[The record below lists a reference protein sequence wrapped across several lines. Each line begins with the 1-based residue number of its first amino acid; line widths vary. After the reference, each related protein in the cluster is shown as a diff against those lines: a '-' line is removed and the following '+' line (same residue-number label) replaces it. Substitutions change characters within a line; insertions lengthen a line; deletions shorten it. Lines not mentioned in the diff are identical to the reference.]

1 MTARFPSIKYIYDR
15 YKKASSTKKAMVEMR
30 ITYNRRQKYISTNIS
45 LYPKQWKNGMV
56 VNCHDAMR
64 VNALLDQMMGEV
76 KEIIYSMIKEGEID
90 IFQIPD
96 RLQLKRDDKI
106 SFFAFCEQRAA
117 IRKYG
122 KEKDTQEVGYLYEP
136 GEANLLFSRR
146 KENIYIEL
154 PHMDDGFFLSYAFF
168 VEKILEGYHRPI
180 SGK

>member
-1 MTARFPSIKYIYDR
+1 MLTEE
-15 YKKASSTKKAMVEMR
+15 KKARIAEKWAYYRECSSKKR
-30 ITYNRRQKYISTNIS
+30 KK
-45 LYPKQWKNGMV
+45 L
-56 VNCHDAMR
+56 
-64 VNALLDQMMGEV
+64 
-76 KEIIYSMIKEGEID
+76 
-90 IFQIPD
+90 
-96 RLQLKRDDKI
+96 RDH
-106 SFFAFCEQRAA
+106 SFAFYVEYEYNWGVEDAFRFEVDEETHVIGLGYAGPRSDDFVR
-117 IRKYG
+117 IVTNL

>member
-1 MTARFPSIKYIYDR
+1 MLTEE
-15 YKKASSTKKAMVEMR
+15 KKARIAEKWAYYRECSSKKR
-30 ITYNRRQKYISTNIS
+30 KK
-45 LYPKQWKNGMV
+45 L
-56 VNCHDAMR
+56 
-64 VNALLDQMMGEV
+64 
-76 KEIIYSMIKEGEID
+76 
-90 IFQIPD
+90 
-96 RLQLKRDDKI
+96 RDH
-106 SFFAFCEQRAA
+106 SFAFYVEHEYNWGVEDAFRFEVDEETHVIGLGYAGPRSDDFVR
-117 IRKYG
+117 IVTNL

>member
-1 MTARFPSIKYIYDR
+1 MLTEE
-15 YKKASSTKKAMVEMR
+15 KKARIAEKWAYYRECSSKKR
-30 ITYNRRQKYISTNIS
+30 KK
-45 LYPKQWKNGMV
+45 L
-56 VNCHDAMR
+56 
-64 VNALLDQMMGEV
+64 
-76 KEIIYSMIKEGEID
+76 
-90 IFQIPD
+90 
-96 RLQLKRDDKI
+96 RDH
-106 SFFAFCEQRAA
+106 SFAFYVEYEYDWGVEDPFRFEVDEETHVIGLGYAGPRSDDFVR
-117 IRKYG
+117 IVTNL

>member
-1 MTARFPSIKYIYDR
+1 MEDAFRFEVDEE
-15 YKKASSTKKAMVEMR
+15 THV
-30 ITYNRRQKYISTNIS
+30 IS
-45 LYPKQWKNGMV
+45 LGYAGP
-56 VNCHDAMR
+56 R
-64 VNALLDQMMGEV
+64 
-76 KEIIYSMIKEGEID
+76 S
-90 IFQIPD
+90 
-96 RLQLKRDDKI
+96 DDFVRI
-106 SFFAFCEQRAA
+106 VTNL
-117 IRKYG
+117 

>member
-1 MTARFPSIKYIYDR
+1 MLTEE
-15 YKKASSTKKAMVEMR
+15 KKARIVEKWAYYRECSSKKR
-30 ITYNRRQKYISTNIS
+30 KK
-45 LYPKQWKNGMV
+45 L
-56 VNCHDAMR
+56 
-64 VNALLDQMMGEV
+64 
-76 KEIIYSMIKEGEID
+76 
-90 IFQIPD
+90 
-96 RLQLKRDDKI
+96 RDH
-106 SFFAFCEQRAA
+106 SFAFYVEYEYDWGVEDTFRFEVDEETHVIGLGYAGPRSDDFVR
-117 IRKYG
+117 IVTNL